1 MDKRP
6 RKTHRISTRQ
16 EVAAGPAFL
25 SRERFEPKVRGR
37 LGAPALRTFSAI
49 SEIWGLSEAQRLS
62 VLGFPGRSTYH
73 YWLAK
78 ARDQKRVLL
87 PVDTL
92 LRLSAV
98 LGIHKD
104 LRILF
109 GRSEDEGAW
118 LKRPHDAPV
127 FGGQPPINL
136 VTSGT
141 QDGLMLVRRYLDAW
155 RGGVFATP
163 NAADRNFVPYTDEDI
178 VIV

>member
-1 MDKRP
+1 MESRP
-6 RKTHRISTRQ
+6 PKTSRPATRPN
-16 EVAAGPAFL
+16 VAAGPELL
-25 SRERFEPKVRGR
+25 SAGRFEPKARER
-37 LGAPALRTFSAI
+37 LGAPALRTFAAI
-49 SEIWGLSEAQRLS
+49 AEGWGLTEAQRLS

-78 ARDQKRVLL
+78 ARDRKRVLL

-109 GRSEDEGAW
+109 GRPEDEGAW
-118 LKRPHDAPV
+118 LKRPHDAPL
-127 FGGQPPINL
+127 FGGQPPMNL
-136 VTSGT
+136 VTNGT

-155 RGGVFATP
+155 RGGVFAAP
-163 NAADRNFVPYTDEDI
+163 NAADRNFAPYSDEDI

>member
-1 MDKRP
+1 MDKGRKSQHSAPRP
-6 RKTHRISTRQ
+6 GL
-16 EVAAGPAFL
+16 APGPALL
-25 SRERFEPKVRGR
+25 SPDRFEPKARAR
-37 LGAPALRTFSAI
+37 LGAPALRTFAAI
-49 SEIWGLSEAQRLS
+49 AERWRLSEAQRLS
-62 VLGFPGRSTYH
+62 ILGFPGRSTYH

-92 LRLSAV
+92 LRLSAL
-98 LGIHKD
+98 LGIHKN

-109 GRSEDEGAW
+109 SREEDGDAW
-118 LKRPHDAPV
+118 LKKPHDAVV
-127 FGGQPPINL
+127 FGGQPPLSL

-155 RGGVFATP
+155 RGGVFAAP
-163 NAADRNFVPYTDEDI
+163 NAADRNFTPYSDDDI

>member
-6 RKTHRISTRQ
+6 RKTHRPSSRQ
-16 EVAAGPAFL
+16 DVVAGPALL
-25 SRERFEPKVRGR
+25 SPERFEPKARER
-37 LGAPALRTFSAI
+37 LGAPALRTFAAI
-49 SEIWGLSEAQRLS
+49 TGGWGLSEAQRLS

-78 ARDQKRVLL
+78 ARDRKQVLL

-109 GRSEDEGAW
+109 GRAEDEGAW
-118 LKRPHDAPV
+118 LKKPHDAPV

-136 VTSGT
+136 VTNGT

-155 RGGVFATP
+155 RGGVFAAP
-163 NAADRNFVPYTDEDI
+163 NAADRNFAPYSDEDI

>member
-6 RKTHRISTRQ
+6 RKPPRAPSR
-16 EVAAGPAFL
+16 AGAGAAFL
-25 SRERFEPKVRGR
+25 SSDRFEAKARER
-37 LGAPALRTFSAI
+37 LGAPALRTFAVI
-49 SEIWGLSEAQRLS
+49 AEHWGLSEAQR
-62 VLGFPGRSTYH
+62 VNILGFPGRSTYH
-73 YWLAK
+73 YWLSK
-78 ARDQKRVLL
+78 ARDRKQVLL

-109 GRSEDEGAW
+109 GRLEDEGAW
-118 LKRPHDAPV
+118 LKKPHDAPV

-136 VTSGT
+136 VTSGSP
-141 QDGLMLVRRYLDAW
+141 DGLMLVRRYLDAW
-155 RGGVFATP
+155 RGGVFAAP
-163 NAADRNFVPYTDEDI
+163 NAADTDFAPYSDEDI

>member
-6 RKTHRISTRQ
+6 RRTQRSASQ
-16 EVAAGPAFL
+16 PNVAAGPAFL
-25 SRERFEPKVRGR
+25 TANRFEPKARER
-37 LGAPALRTFSAI
+37 LGAPALRTFAAI
-49 SEIWGLSEAQRLS
+49 AEHWGLSESQRLS
-62 VLGFPGRSTYH
+62 ILGFPGRSTYH

-78 ARDQKRVLL
+78 ARDGKRVLL

-98 LGIHKD
+98 LGIHKG
-104 LRILF
+104 LRILL
-109 GRSEDEGAW
+109 GRAEDETAW
-118 LKRPHDAPV
+118 LEKPHDAPV
-127 FGGQPPINL
+127 FGGQPPIDL

-155 RGGVFATP
+155 RGGVFAAP
-163 NAADRNFVPYTDEDI
+163 NAADRDFAPYSDEDI

>member
-1 MDKRP
+1 M
-6 RKTHRISTRQ
+6 
-16 EVAAGPAFL
+16 AAGPAFL
-25 SRERFEPKVRGR
+25 SPERFEPKARGR
-37 LGAPALRTFSAI
+37 LGAPALRTFAAI
-49 SEIWGLSEAQRLS
+49 TERWGLSEAQRLS

-78 ARDQKRVLL
+78 ARDRKRVLL

-118 LKRPHDAPV
+118 LKKPHDAPV

-155 RGGVFATP
+155 RGGVFAAP
-163 NAADRNFVPYTDEDI
+163 NAADRNFVPYSDEDI

>member
-1 MDKRP
+1 MDKRRKPP
-6 RKTHRISTRQ
+6 RPAAHQ
-16 EVAAGPAFL
+16 NVAAGAMFL
-25 SRERFEPKVRGR
+25 GPERFEPKAREK
-37 LGAPALRTFSAI
+37 LGAPALRTFAAI
-49 SEIWGLSEAQRLS
+49 TEGWGLSEAQRLS

-78 ARDQKRVLL
+78 ARDRKRVLL

-109 GRSEDEGAW
+109 GRPEDEGAW
-118 LKRPHDAPV
+118 LKKPHDALV
-127 FGGQPPINL
+127 FGGQPPISL

-155 RGGVFATP
+155 RGGVFAAP
-163 NAADRNFVPYTDEDI
+163 NAADRNFAPYSDEDI

>member
-1 MDKRP
+1 MDKRRKPP
-6 RKTHRISTRQ
+6 RPSAHQ
-16 EVAAGPAFL
+16 DMAAGAMFL
-25 SRERFEPKVRGR
+25 GPERFEPKAREK
-37 LGAPALRTFSAI
+37 LGAPALRTFAAI
-49 SEIWGLSEAQRLS
+49 AEGWGLSEAQRLS

-78 ARDQKRVLL
+78 ARDRKLVLL

-109 GRSEDEGAW
+109 GRPEDEGAW
-118 LKRPHDAPV
+118 LKKPHDALV
-127 FGGQPPINL
+127 FGGQAPISL

-155 RGGVFATP
+155 RGGVFAAP
-163 NAADRNFVPYTDEDI
+163 NAADRNFAPYSDEDI